1 MYDQPNDII
10 VPHPKKLLLEHAI
23 NELLNGQELEVM
35 LQGFCSEGS
44 VDDCWV
50 EERDEKVFASWIESV
65 HSGCRDMQ
73 YINNHEIELT
83 YQNGR
88 DRKSTRLNS
97 SHTVISYAVFCLKK
111 KK

>member
-83 YQNGR
+83 YQFTEEGIR
-88 DRKSTRLNS
+88 FFVADDARYSYEHWTGDRE
-97 SHTVISYAVFCLKK
+97 
-111 KK
+111 